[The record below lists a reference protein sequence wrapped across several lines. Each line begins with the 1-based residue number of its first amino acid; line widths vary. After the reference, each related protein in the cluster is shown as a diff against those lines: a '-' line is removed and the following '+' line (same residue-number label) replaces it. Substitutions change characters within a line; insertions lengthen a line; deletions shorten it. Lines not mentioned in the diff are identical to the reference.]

1 MRRIFHLLGVTAI
14 CFLVARP
21 ALPQGFFA
29 SLSGTVVDNS
39 SAVIPGAEVT
49 LRNSNSGTTRTL
61 QTNADGY
68 FSFTEVPAGTY
79 EVTAYI
85 KGFNKYLGTGIILNG
100 GDSRAMT
107 VTLKVASTSTTVEV
121 TDKVSGVATVD
132 NGDKTSVI
140 SAGDLQDLSLVSRNA
155 TEFLKILPGAAMQ
168 ANGGT
173 NRAAYVG
180 ETIGINNSSIAGNT
194 GGLSA
199 VTINGQSVD
208 ITQDGQHVFD
218 PGASGAATPVNPN
231 PDMISEVKVLNAS
244 FSAENAKGPVVVNTV
259 TKGGGNNFHGA
270 AYMYARNSAMN
281 ANDAFNN
288 SVGATK
294 PASSY
299 YYPGGNIGG
308 PLIIPGTGFNKSRQ
322 KVFFFEA
329 YENYHQLLDGGVDR
343 AYVMTPD
350 MLNGDFS
357 ALSDSAYASS
367 IGRPNLG
374 TLPTA
379 PPLTGGSSW
388 LGFNQRNAAGCTIS
402 GGVLSSACIS
412 PNAQAMLKA
421 YMPTP
426 TNTDPQDHDGFNYIQ
441 SFSVPQNSWQNVAR
455 GDYNVTAN
463 TRAYVTWSRQREVQ
477 NQPLGLWA
485 GAGSDWSVPS
495 PTDIIGANGSD
506 NVTVSLVHIFS
517 PTMTSETKYG
527 YTKINF
533 PNAPQDPKKMLRADI
548 PNFTLKGIYDNPE
561 APGLETWGGGPP
573 QLGAVGDDYH
583 PTMICYKGI
592 PSVSENLTKVIG
604 THTTKYGFY
613 FEHVYNRQ
621 DNWGEYNGLF
631 IYDSWGTP
639 TGNNYSDALM
649 GIGQGNYTEAALP
662 PPSTLAQNISDFY
675 AQDDWKVSR
684 RLTVQYG
691 MRFEHYA
698 KPYDGDGIG
707 MAVFNPATYQANPA
721 SFALEEYNTGIT
733 WNKIDKAIP
742 LSGATSQFL
751 FFSPRLGA
759 AYDLFGNGRT
769 ILRGGW
775 GLYRAYDSIQ
785 SGNYTGPV
793 DTALGSFSW
802 SCGQNDPNCPTWEA
816 IDTHAMSTPTLGTTK
831 IASGSTVQVYNP
843 NDHEQPLVT
852 NYVFSID
859 QRLPAKFLLEA
870 SYVGNHSDFQ
880 QIQPNINAVPIGGLF
895 KLNCDITATTCQ
907 NTARPYQNFTAVD
920 ETNTMGISRYDS
932 LQLNV
937 LRYVGFLT
945 LNANYTWSKALG
957 DFGSYPTGTMPDFGQ
972 KYYYGVSPNNRAQVL
987 NMAYVFNLPRTHGSN
1002 AFVRGAANGWQ
1013 ISGITTLQSGANL
1026 TSQTDGWYLNYSRAN
1041 ATTSSTVNGVT
1052 TTTTTAYYDNVHL
1065 LGTPDLQLQPLI
1077 TCNPKKG
1084 LTLPHEYLNAN
1095 CFSPAPANGYGTGGM
1110 PYLNGPMFWQ
1120 SDLSL
1125 MKNFRVTEHQ
1135 NLQFRFAAFNFMN
1148 HDLRSFTSGDQNL
1161 YATFN
1166 SAGKL
1171 VNNPVTNPTT
1181 TNPFGIAQYMFGHR
1195 IMEMGV
1201 KYSF

>member
-1 MRRIFHLLGVTAI
+1 MKGLFQFLGVTAI
-14 CFLVARP
+14 CFLIARP
-21 ALPQGFFA
+21 APAQTFFA
-29 SLSGTVVDNS
+29 SLSGTVVDS
-39 SAVIPGAEVT
+39 SGAVIPGVEVT
-49 LRNSNSGTTRTL
+49 IKNSNSGTTRIVK
-61 QTNADGY
+61 TNQDGY
-68 FSFTEVPAGTY
+68 FSVTEVPAGTY
-79 EVTAYI
+79 EVSTSL
-85 KGFNKYLGTGIILNG
+85 KGFDKWVGTGIVLNG
-100 GDSRAMT
+100 GDSRTMNI
-107 VTLKVASTSTTVEV
+107 TLKVASTTTTVQV
-121 TDKVSGVATVD
+121 TEKVAGVATVD
-132 NGDKTSVI
+132 NGDKSAVI
-140 SAGDLQDLSLVSRNA
+140 SSSDLQDLSLVSRNA
-155 TEFLKILPGAAMQ
+155 TEFIKILPGAAMQ
-168 ANGGT
+168 ANGGV
-173 NRAAYVG
+173 NRASYVG
-180 ETIGINNSSIAGNT
+180 ETIGINNSSISGNT
-194 GGLSA
+194 GGLSS

-218 PGASGAATPVNPN
+218 PGASGSATPVNAN

-259 TKGGGNNFHGA
+259 TKGGGSGFHGA

-288 SVGATK
+288 SVGVAK
-294 PASSY
+294 PPSSY

-329 YENYHQLLDGGVDR
+329 YENYHQLQDGGVDR
-343 AYVMTPD
+343 AFVMTPA

-357 ALSDSAYASS
+357 ALSTYGSS
-367 IGRPNLG
+367 IARANLG
-374 TLPTA
+374 TVPTS

-388 LGFNQRNAAGCTIS
+388 LGFNQRASAGCTIS
-402 GGVLSSACIS
+402 AVGVLSSQCIS
-412 PNAQAMLKA
+412 PSAQAMLKA
-421 YMPTP
+421 YMPAP
-426 TNTDPQDHDGFNYIQ
+426 TNNDPQDHDGFNYIQ
-441 SFSVPQNSWQNVAR
+441 SFSVPQNSWQNVVR
-455 GDYNVTAN
+455 GDWNISTN

-485 GAGSDWSVPS
+485 GSGSDWSVPS

-506 NVTVSLVHIFS
+506 FVAVSLVRIFS
-517 PTMTSETKYG
+517 PTMTSETRYG

-533 PNAPQDPKKMLRADI
+533 PNAPADPTKMLRADI
-548 PNFTLKGIYDNPE
+548 PNFSLKGIYDNAE

-573 QLGAVGDDYH
+573 TLGAVGDDYH

-631 IYDSWGTP
+631 IYDNWGTP
-639 TGNNYSDALM
+639 TGNNYADALM

-662 PPSTLAQNISDFY
+662 PPSTLAQNILDFY
-675 AQDDWKVSR
+675 AQDDWKVNR
-684 RLTVQYG
+684 RLTIQYG

-707 MAVFNPATYQANPA
+707 MAVFNPSLYQSNPA
-721 SFALEEYNTGIT
+721 QFALNETNTGVL
-733 WNKIDKAIP
+733 WNKMDKSIP
-742 LSGATSQFL
+742 LSGATSQPL

-759 AYDLFGNGRT
+759 AYDVFGTGKT
-769 ILRGGW
+769 VIRGGW
-775 GLYRAYDSIQ
+775 GKYRAYDSVQ
-785 SGNYTGPV
+785 SGNYTNPV

-816 IDTHAMSTPTLGTTK
+816 IDTHAMSAPTLGVAK
-831 IASGSTVQVYNP
+831 IGAGAGISVYSP

-852 NYVFSID
+852 NYVVSID
-859 QRLPAKFLLEA
+859 QRLPGKFLLEA
-870 SYVGNHSDFQ
+870 SYVGNHTDFM
-880 QIQPNINAVPIGGLF
+880 QIGPNINAVPLGGLF
-895 KLNCDITATTCQ
+895 KLTCDITATACQ
-907 NTARPYQNFTAVD
+907 NTARPYQNFGTVDQTLTA
-920 ETNTMGISRYDS
+920 GIARYDS
-932 LQLNV
+932 LQVSV

-957 DFGSYPTGTMPDFGQ
+957 DFGNFPTGTMADYGQ
-972 KYYYGVSPNNRAQVL
+972 NYYYGVSPNNRAQVL
-987 NMAYVFNLPRTHGSN
+987 NLAYVFNIPRTHQGN
-1002 AFVRGAANGWQ
+1002 KLVRGAVNGWQ

-1026 TSQTDGWYLNYSRAN
+1026 TSQNWDLNYSRAN
-1041 ATTSSTVNGVT
+1041 LTQTVGKT
-1052 TTTTTAYYDNVHL
+1052 TTTLAYYDNVHL
-1065 LGTPDLQLQPLI
+1065 LGTPDFTLQPLI
-1077 TCNPKKG
+1077 TCNPKHG
-1084 LTLPHEYLNAN
+1084 LGPHQYLNPN
-1095 CFSPAPANGYGTGGM
+1095 CFAPAPANGYGTGGM
-1110 PYLNGPMFWQ
+1110 PYLPGPMFWQ

-1125 MKNFRVTEHQ
+1125 MKNFKITEHQ

-1148 HDLRSFTSGDQNL
+1148 HDLRSFTSGDTNL

-1166 SAGKL
+1166 AQGQLS
-1171 VNNPVTNPTT
+1171 NPN
-1181 TNPFGIAQYMFGHR
+1181 FGVAKYMFGHR

>member
-1 MRRIFHLLGVTAI
+1 MRRIFYLLGVTAI

-21 ALPQGFFA
+21 ALPQSFFA

-49 LRNSNSGTTRTL
+49 LKNSNSGTTRTL

-79 EVTAYI
+79 EVTAYL

-132 NGDKTSVI
+132 NGDKSSVI
-140 SAGDLQDLSLVSRNA
+140 SSSDLQDLSLVSRNA

-168 ANGGT
+168 ANGGV
-173 NRAAYVG
+173 NKAGYVG

-244 FSAENAKGPVVVNTV
+244 FSADNAKGPVVVNTV
-259 TKGGGNNFHGA
+259 TKAGGSNFHGA

-288 SVGATK
+288 SVGAAK
-294 PASSY
+294 PPSSY

-343 AYVMTPD
+343 DFVPD
-350 MLNGDFS
+350 AQMMQGNFTELAN
-357 ALSDSAYASS
+357 SAYASS
-367 IGRPNLG
+367 IARPTLG
-374 TLPTA
+374 VLPTA

-388 LGFNQRNAAGCTIS
+388 LGFNQRSTAGCSIAA
-402 GGVLSSACIS
+402 GVLSSACIS
-412 PNAQAMLKA
+412 PSAQAYLAA
-421 YMPTP
+421 YLPTP
-426 TNTDPQDHDGFNYIQ
+426 TNTDPQNHDGFNYVS

-455 GDYNVTAN
+455 VDYNISTN

-485 GAGSDWSVPS
+485 STGSDWAVPA
-495 PTDIIGANGSD
+495 PTDIVGANASD
-506 NVTVSLVHIFS
+506 FVGVSLVHIFS
-517 PTMTSETKYG
+517 PTMTSETRYG

-533 PNAPQDPKKMLRADI
+533 PNTPQDPKKMLRADI
-548 PNFTLKGIYDNPE
+548 PGFSLKGIYNNPT
-561 APGLETWGGGPP
+561 APDLTSWSDSVPNLGGSN
-573 QLGAVGDDYH
+573 LGADFH
-583 PTMICYKGI
+583 PVMICYKGI
-592 PSVSENLTKVIG
+592 PSVTENLTKVIG

-621 DNWGEYNGLF
+621 DNWGEYMGVFN
-631 IYDSWGTP
+631 YDQWGSP
-639 TGNNYSDALM
+639 TGNNYADTLM
-649 GIGQGNYTEAALP
+649 GIGQAGYYEAALP
-662 PPSTLAQNISDFY
+662 PPSTLAQNISDLY
-675 AQDDWKVSR
+675 AQDDWKVNR

-691 MRFEHYA
+691 ARFEHYA

-707 MAVFNPATYQANPA
+707 MAVFNPAQYQSNPIA
-721 SFALEEYNTGIT
+721 FALDEANTGIE

-742 LSGATSQFL
+742 LSGTTSRFM
-751 FFSPRLGA
+751 FISPRLGA
-759 AYDLFGNGRT
+759 ALDLFGNGRT
-769 ILRGGW
+769 VLRGGW
-775 GLYRAYDSIQ
+775 GLYRAYDSVQ

-793 DTALGSFSW
+793 DTALGSVGW
-802 SCGQNDPNCPTWEA
+802 SCGQNDPLCPTWEG
-816 IDTHAMSTPTLGTTK
+816 IDAHSMAVPNFGNAQ
-831 IASGSTVQVYNP
+831 IGAGSTVDVYNP

-859 QRLPAKFLLEA
+859 QRLPGKFLLET
-870 SYVGNHSDFQ
+870 SYVGNHSDFLQ
-880 QIQPNINAVPIGGLF
+880 VAPNINAVPVGGLF
-895 KLNCDITATTCQ
+895 KVPCFSASNSISTACEDS
-907 NTARPYQNFTAVD
+907 ARPYQNFTAVD
-920 ETNTMGISRYDS
+920 QTNTAGIARYDS
-932 LQLNV
+932 LQVSV

-957 DFGSYPTGTMPDFGQ
+957 DFGNFPTGTMADYGQ
-972 KYYYGVSPNNRAQVL
+972 SYYYGVSPNNRAQVL
-987 NMAYVFNLPRTHGSN
+987 NLAYVFNLPRTHGAN
-1002 AFVRGAANGWQ
+1002 AFVRGAVNGWQ
-1013 ISGITTLQSGANL
+1013 ISGITTLQSGANE
-1026 TSQTDGWYLNYSRAN
+1026 TAQSWDLNYSEAN
-1041 ATTSSTVNGVT
+1041 PTTSSTVGGVT
-1052 TTTTTAYYDNVHL
+1052 TTTTTAYYDNAHL
-1065 LGTPDLQLQPLI
+1065 LGTQDFTQQPTI
-1077 TCNPKKG
+1077 TCNAKKG
-1084 LTLPHEYLNAN
+1084 LTMPHEYFNPS
-1095 CFSPAPANGYGTGGM
+1095 CVAPATASGGFGTGGM

-1125 MKNFRVTEHQ
+1125 MKNFKFKEHQ
-1135 NLQFRFAAFNFMN
+1135 GLQFRFAAFDFMN
-1148 HDLRSFTSGDQNL
+1148 HDLPSFTTGDSNL
-1161 YATFN
+1161 QAVFN
-1166 SAGKL
+1166 SQGKL
-1171 VNNPVTNPTT
+1171 TNP
-1181 TNPFGIAQYMFGHR
+1181 NFGLAQYVFGHR

-1201 KYSF
+1201 KYTF